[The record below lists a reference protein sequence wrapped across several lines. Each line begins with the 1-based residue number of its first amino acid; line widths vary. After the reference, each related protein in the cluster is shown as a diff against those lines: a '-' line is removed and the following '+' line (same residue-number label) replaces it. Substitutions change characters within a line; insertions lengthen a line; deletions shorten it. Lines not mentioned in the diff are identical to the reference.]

1 MKKHAYLLMAVP
13 ALVLYSM
20 FVAYPFLSSIGLS
33 LFDWPGIGPKKFIGL
48 ENYRTILSGYM
59 KPEFVRSITH
69 NAQFFFWSWV
79 LAIVPGLFFAFCLFA
94 GLKGTKVLKVVFF
107 FPNVL
112 AIVVVGFLFS
122 MLLNPQWGL
131 INALLRAIGLKAWA
145 KPWLG
150 DLKLA
155 FPTIIAVTAWKG
167 LGFYTL
173 IFLAAM
179 LGISKDEIE
188 AARLDGASEPRI
200 CWSVIL
206 PHLVPTVLTLSI
218 LKFIWTFNIFDI
230 VYAME
235 GAQGG
240 PAGATDVLGTLFYR
254 IAFGGLGS
262 SQVGMGLG
270 AAVVTIIFAVVFPVS
285 VLYVAILDKRME
297 GLD

>member
-1 MKKHAYLLMAVP
+1 VKKHAYLLMALP
-13 ALVLYSM
+13 AVILYSM
-20 FVAYPFLSSIGLS
+20 FVAYPFVSSIILS
-33 LFDWPGIGPKKFIGL
+33 VFDWPGIGPKKFIGL
-48 ENYRTILSGYM
+48 GNYATILTGYM

-69 NAQFFFWSWV
+69 NAQFFFWSWL
-79 LAIVPGLFFAFCLFA
+79 LAIGPGLLFAFCLFA
-94 GLKGTKVLKVVFF
+94 GLKGTNTLKIVFF

-112 AIVVVGFLFS
+112 AVIVVGFLFS

-131 INALLRAIGLKAWA
+131 INAMFRLVGLKAWA

-150 DLKLA
+150 DMKLA
-155 FPTIIAVTAWKG
+155 FPVIIVVTAWKG
-167 LGFYTL
+167 LGFYIL
-173 IFLAAM
+173 VFLAAM
-179 LGISKDEIE
+179 MGINKDEIE
-188 AARLDGASEPRI
+188 AARLDGASEFSI
-200 CWSVIL
+200 GWNVIL
-206 PHLVPTVLTLSI
+206 PHLMPTVLTLSI

-240 PAGATDVLGTLFYR
+240 PAGTTDVLGTLFYR

-270 AAVVTIIFAVVFPVS
+270 AAVVAIIFAVVFPVS
-285 VLYVAILDKRME
+285 VLYVYILDKRME

>member
-1 MKKHAYLLMAVP
+1 MKKHAYLLMALP
-13 ALVLYSM
+13 ALILYTM
-20 FVAYPFLSSIGLS
+20 FVAYPFVSSIVLS
-33 LFDWPGIGPKKFIGL
+33 VYDWPGIGPKKFIGL
-48 ENYRTILSGYM
+48 DNYKTILFGYM

-69 NAQFFFWSWV
+69 NAQFFFWSWL
-79 LAIVPGLFFAFCLFA
+79 LAIVPGLFYAFLLFA
-94 GLKGTKVLKVVFF
+94 NLKGTNVLKIVYF

-131 INALLRAIGLKAWA
+131 VNALLRAVGLKSWA

-155 FPTIIAVTAWKG
+155 FPSIIVVTAWRG
-167 LGFYTL
+167 LGFYIL
-173 IFLAAM
+173 VFLAAM
-179 LGISKDEIE
+179 MGISRDEIE
-188 AARLDGASEPRI
+188 AARLDGASEFRI
-200 CWSVIL
+200 GRSVIL
-206 PHLVPTVLTLSI
+206 PHLMPTVLTLSI

-240 PAGATDVLGTLFYR
+240 PAGRTDVLGTLFYR

-285 VLYVAILDKRME
+285 VLYVAILDRRME